1 MKKIVSVLMSIIM
14 VAMVMV
20 PAMSVAAADDGY
32 LTIYIEGYG
41 HALYADNENPS
52 AENQIFPTG
61 DIFSP
66 ILDGFGKDSVN
77 LAKAMVTG
85 DYTEYGNGLYDTFS
99 PMFSAIALDKNGE
112 ASDGSGFGDD
122 MLTKEYTI
130 DRSIYPDGK
139 ILFEYDWRLSVEYN
153 AEILEKFIDRVCEEQ
168 GVSKVNLL
176 GRCLGGNVISAYLQN
191 GKNHEK
197 VNDVVMLIASTEGVD
212 FISALFSGQILLDTD
227 AVENWANYFLS
238 AEGLITDPEMNAF
251 VTSLVSL
258 INELKVLGLGIDFVQ
273 TILDKV
279 KDNVLV
285 RVVRESFGSCPS
297 FWSMVSDE
305 YFEDAV
311 NFIFPTDEIKSE
323 YAGLIEKINS
333 FHDNVQL
340 NARETMKEFKAKGHD
355 IMVISKYNYPNY
367 PLSKD
372 AYAQTDGTALTS
384 ATSFGAVCAD
394 YESTLTDDYIA
405 GMSEEAKK
413 YLSPDNMIDASTCL
427 LPETTW
433 FIKNCYHNDF
443 PEAMDKLIVRFMNTD
458 GMTVFSDPEY
468 PQFVDYDKETGTISP
483 VVAPDA
489 GKESFSEA
497 LSVYIN
503 FIRNFVAL
511 IVKLFGEEIVKTAA

>member
-1 MKKIVSVLMSIIM
+1 MKKLISILMSILM
-14 VAMVMV
+14 VAMLMI
-20 PAMSVAAADDGY
+20 PAMSVAAADEGY

-41 HALYADNENPS
+41 HPLYKDNENPS

-85 DYTEYGNGLYDTFS
+85 DYTEYGNGLYDTFT
-99 PMFSAIALDKNGE
+99 PMFSAIQLDKNGE
-112 ASDGSGFGDD
+112 ASDGSGFGGD

-130 DRSIYPDGK
+130 DRSVYPDGK
-139 ILFEYDWRLSVEYN
+139 ILFEYDWRLSVEHT

-168 GVSKVNLL
+168 DVEKVNLL
-176 GRCLGGNVISAYLQN
+176 GRCLGGNIISAYLQN
-191 GKNHEK
+191 GKNHNK

-212 FISALFSGQILLDTD
+212 FISALFSGQIVLDTD

-238 AEGLITDPEMNAF
+238 EEGLITDPEMNAF

-305 YFEDAV
+305 YFEDAI
-311 NFIFPTDEIKSE
+311 NFIFPTDEIKAE
-323 YAGLIEKINS
+323 YKGLIDKAYS

-340 NARETMKEFKAKGHD
+340 NARDTMKDFQAKGHD
-355 IMVISKYNYPNY
+355 IMVISKYNYANY

-372 AYAQTDGTALTS
+372 AFAQTDGTALTS

-394 YESTLTDDYIA
+394 YESTLSAEYIA
-405 GMSEEAKK
+405 AMSAEDKK
-413 YLSPDNMIDASTCL
+413 YLSPDNIIDASTCL
-427 LPETTW
+427 LPDTTW
-433 FIKNCYHNDF
+433 FIKNCYHNNF
-443 PEAMDKLIVRFMNTD
+443 PEAMDQLIVKFMNSD
-458 GMTVFSDPEY
+458 NMTVFSDPTY
-468 PQFVDYDKETGTISP
+468 PQFVDYDLETGTISP
-483 VVAPDA
+483 VIAPDA
-489 GKESFSEA
+489 EKESFNEA

-503 FIRNFVAL
+503 FIRNLVSL
-511 IVKLFGEEIVKTAA
+511 IVKLFGEGIAQAA